1 MLTFIIL
8 VVIVFAILKAIV
20 NAIDQ
25 TIAQKRAARLQA
37 LEEIRQQAIAAQL
50 QQERERHRQLVEE
63 QRERQRQYM
72 TQQAEVMLAERER
85 QRAIAQARR
94 EEEEARKEAIRI
106 EKELERAEKR
116 EFERA
121 AAEADLEFYAEVRQ
135 GYLDLCEELEKELN
149 ASTTTEKRRAT
160 IQRQL
165 LTLEE
170 KLHRLDQKRAKAYY
184 LAQRKGA

>member
-50 QQERERHRQLVEE
+50 REERERHRQLVEE

-72 TQQAEVMLAERER
+72 EQQTALVLAERER
-85 QRAIAQARR
+85 QRAIAQARK
-94 EEEEARKEAIRI
+94 EEEEARKQAIKI
-106 EKELERAEKR
+106 ERELEKAEKR
-116 EFERA
+116 EFQRQQ
-121 AAEADLEFYAEVRQ
+121 AEEDLEYFAAIRE
-135 GYLDLCEELEKELN
+135 GYMDLYEQLEEELN
-149 ASTTTEKRRAT
+149 ASTTTDKRRAT

-170 KLHRLDQKRAKAYY
+170 KLHRLDQKRARAYY
-184 LAQRKGA
+184 ISQRKGA